1 MTSVDPPPSRP
12 PSPDLQVVDDIEGE
26 FAERVVE
33 AFHYR
38 PDELF
43 RLVLTAGD
51 VARRCYERL
60 AVHAEM
66 QIDWWLVD
74 VWTHDTDLARRTLLD
89 RVGAAY
95 ALHDLLLEAAVEV
108 VADAQAGA
116 DAARRRRADVV
127 HLDLAADGGLVGQMP
142 MGLTPALVIV
152 TACGADCT
160 RALADIRAGAEVPV
174 NRLDGRNLVILAD
187 RAAAAAVPA

>member
-1 MTSVDPPPSRP
+1 MTSDEPPPSRP
-12 PSPDLQVVDDIEGE
+12 PSRDLQVVDDIEGE

-66 QIDWWLVD
+66 QIDWWLVE
-74 VWTHDTDLARRTLLD
+74 VWTHDTELARRTLLD

-95 ALHDLLLEAAVEV
+95 ALHDLLVEV
-108 VADAQAGA
+108 AADAQADA
-116 DAARRRRADVV
+116 DAARRGHADVV

-142 MGLTPALVIV
+142 VGWTPALVIV

-174 NRLDGRNLVILAD
+174 NRLNGRNLVILAD

>member
-1 MTSVDPPPSRP
+1 MEGDLAEVRRRSSRQPVD
-12 PSPDLQVVDDIEGE
+12 LGAE
-26 FAERVVE
+26 FVE

-74 VWTHDTDLARRTLLD
+74 VWTHDIELARRTLLD

-95 ALHDLLLEAAVEV
+95 ALHDLLAEV
-108 VADAQAGA
+108 VTDAPTGA
-116 DAARRRRADVV
+116 EAARRRHADVV

-142 MGLTPALVIV
+142 VGWTPALVIV

-174 NRLDGRNLVILAD
+174 NRLNGRNLVILAD

>member
-12 PSPDLQVVDDIEGE
+12 PSRDLQVVDDIEGE

-60 AVHAEM
+60 ALHAEM
-66 QIDWWLVD
+66 QIDWWLVE
-74 VWTHDTDLARRTLLD
+74 VWTHDTELARRTLLD

-95 ALHDLLLEAAVEV
+95 ALHDLLAEV
-108 VADAQAGA
+108 TDAPTGA
-116 DAARRRRADVV
+116 DAARRRHPDVV

-142 MGLTPALVIV
+142 VGWAPALVIV

-174 NRLDGRNLVILAD
+174 NRLNGRNLVILAD

>member
-1 MTSVDPPPSRP
+1 MTSVEPPPSRTY
-12 PSPDLQVVDDIEGE
+12 QVVDDIEGE

-38 PDELF
+38 RDELF

-60 AVHAEM
+60 ALHAET

-74 VWTHDTDLARRTLLD
+74 VWTPDTELARRTLLD

-95 ALHDLLLEAAVEV
+95 ALHDLLV
-108 VADAQAGA
+108 DANEPPAGTDPLHA
-116 DAARRRRADVV
+116 PACRRRAPRPRGRRRARRPGPGR
-127 HLDLAADGGLVGQMP
+127 LDA
-142 MGLTPALVIV
+142 
-152 TACGADCT
+152 
-160 RALADIRAGAEVPV
+160 RAGHRDRVRHRSLP
-174 NRLDGRNLVILAD
+174 RPGRHP
-187 RAAAAAVPA
+187 RRGRRCRSTG

>member
-12 PSPDLQVVDDIEGE
+12 PSRDLQVVDDIEGE

-60 AVHAEM
+60 ALHAEM
-66 QIDWWLVD
+66 QIDWWLVE
-74 VWTHDTDLARRTLLD
+74 VWTHDTELARRTLLD

-95 ALHDLLLEAAVEV
+95 ALHDLPVEV
-108 VADAQAGA
+108 VADAQADA
-116 DAARRRRADVV
+116 DAARRRHPDVV
-127 HLDLAADGGLVGQMP
+127 HLD
-142 MGLTPALVIV
+142 LVIV

-174 NRLDGRNLVILAD
+174 NRLHGRNLVILAD

>member
-12 PSPDLQVVDDIEGE
+12 PSRDLQVVDDIEGE

-60 AVHAEM
+60 ALHAEM
-66 QIDWWLVD
+66 QIDWWLVE
-74 VWTHDTDLARRTLLD
+74 VWTHDTELARRTLLD

-95 ALHDLLLEAAVEV
+95 ALHDLPAEV
-108 VADAQAGA
+108 VADAQADA
-116 DAARRRRADVV
+116 DAARRRHPDVV

-142 MGLTPALVIV
+142 VGWAPALVIV

-174 NRLDGRNLVILAD
+174 NRLNGRNLVILAD

>member
-1 MTSVDPPPSRP
+1 MTSVEPPPSRTY
-12 PSPDLQVVDDIEGE
+12 QVVDDIEGE

-60 AVHAEM
+60 AVHAET

-74 VWTHDTDLARRTLLD
+74 VWTHDIELARHTLLD
-89 RVGAAY
+89 QVGAAY
-95 ALHDLLLEAAVEV
+95 ALHDLLV
-108 VADAQAGA
+108 D
-116 DAARRRRADVV
+116 DAAPPPAPHEVRRTHADVV
-127 HLDLAADGGLVGQMP
+127 HLDLGPDGTLIGPVPPGW
-142 MGLTPALVIV
+142 TPALVIV
-152 TACGADCT
+152 TACGAGCT

-174 NRLDGRNLVILAD
+174 NQLRGRNVVILAD

>member
-1 MTSVDPPPSRP
+1 MTSVEPPPSRTY
-12 PSPDLQVVDDIEGE
+12 QVVDDIEGE

-38 PDELF
+38 RDELF

-60 AVHAEM
+60 ALHAET

-74 VWTHDTDLARRTLLD
+74 VWTPDTELARRTLLD

-95 ALHDLLLEAAVEV
+95 ALHDLLV
-108 VADAQAGA
+108 DANEPPAGT
-116 DAARRRRADVV
+116 DPLRGPHADVV
-127 HLDLAADGGLVGQMP
+127 HLDLGADGGLVGP
-142 MGLTPALVIV
+142 VPVGWTPALVIV
-152 TACGADCT
+152 TACGTDRS

-174 NRLDGRNLVILAD
+174 NRLNGRNVVILAD